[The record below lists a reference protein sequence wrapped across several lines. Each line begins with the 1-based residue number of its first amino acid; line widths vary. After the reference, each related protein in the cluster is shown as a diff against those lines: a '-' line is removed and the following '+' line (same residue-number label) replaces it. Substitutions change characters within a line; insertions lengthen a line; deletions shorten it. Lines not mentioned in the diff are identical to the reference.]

1 MSNHFNY
8 LLHEAN
14 VKPSVSADR
23 LMLMAKTASGRYLSE
38 GTPMNETITKIA
50 GESDL
55 NSHQIERVCE
65 MANIQ
70 THQALWPQAA
80 EKEKIAF
87 PIASPKMVVIRL
99 GGGRPAPSDDGG
111 GCGGPSGS
119 TSSDYMAP
127 PSLPS
132 NGPSMSSLFGADP
145 GGSHNGMHEDT
156 PRQKIVVL
164 IQKKA
169 AERDRIKDQL
179 IVDTMRWESEKRA
192 AYNAIKQEV
201 LGGTSLS
208 DVQAAAYAAGLG
220 KVASE
225 LLPEFRDQLIAE
237 THGRERIQ
245 LEKVAIAPAPD
256 EYISDNLGNM
266 TVVNGAHPVLIT
278 LDLLHKRDCKIKQL
292 FTGLT
297 RVNDELT
304 VYGQKIRE
312 L

>member
-23 LMLMAKTASGRYLSE
+23 LMLMAKTASGRYLSD

-50 GESDL
+50 EESDL

-70 THQALWPQAA
+70 THQALWPSAT

-87 PIASPKMVVIRL
+87 PVASPKMVVIRL
-99 GGGRPAPSDDGG
+99 GGRPAPSDDGG
-111 GCGGPSGS
+111 GCGPSGS
-119 TSSDYMAP
+119 TSSDYMSP
-127 PSLPS
+127 PSDPS
-132 NGPSMSSLFGADP
+132 SGPSMSSLFGADP
-145 GGSHNGMHEDT
+145 GSSHNGMHEDT

-179 IVDTMRWESEKRA
+179 IVNTMQWESEKRA

-201 LGGTSLS
+201 LGGTPLS
-208 DVQAAAYAAGLG
+208 DVRTATYAAGLG
-220 KVASE
+220 KIAAEV
-225 LLPEFRDQLIAE
+225 LPGFRDQLVAE
-237 THGRERIQ
+237 THGSMRAQ

-256 EYISDNLGNM
+256 DLISDNLGNM

-292 FTGLT
+292 FTGLS